1 MKTKVVIVDD
11 HSLFNDGLSLILK
24 ESGKYEILAQIYDSR
39 KAYNEC
45 NTLLPELILV
55 DYNMPF
61 LDGLSLVKQLRTLV
75 HRSKIVVISM
85 YADRREI
92 EAFKAFEIEGYLS
105 KTSPSAE
112 ILLSLEKIIKG
123 ENVFQVKQEQK
134 TSFEKDFFSLKKLL
148 TKREV
153 EILKALKKGYTS
165 EQVAQELCLS
175 YYTVETHR
183 KNINQKLKFN
193 SKKEFYEFL
202 DTIELEEK

>member
-1 MKTKVVIVDD
+1 MKTKVVLVDD

-24 ESGKYEILAQIYDSR
+24 ESGYYEIVAQIYDSR
-39 KAYNEC
+39 NAYSQC
-45 NTLLPELILV
+45 NMLLPELILV

-61 LDGLSLVKQLRTLV
+61 LDGLALVKQLRTLV
-75 HRSKIVVISM
+75 HQSKIVVISM
-85 YADRREI
+85 YADKREI
-92 EAFKAFEIEGYLS
+92 EAFKEYEIDGYLS
-105 KTSPSAE
+105 KTTPSSE
-112 ILLSLEKIIKG
+112 IIEALQKIMNGEK
-123 ENVFQVKQEQK
+123 VFQIKQEPK
-134 TSFEKDFFSLKKLL
+134 SNFDKDFFSMKKLL

-193 SKKEFYEFL
+193 SKKDFYDFL

>member
-24 ESGKYEILAQIYDSR
+24 ESGHYEIVAQIYDSR

-92 EAFKAFEIEGYLS
+92 EVFKAFEIEGYLS

-112 ILLSLEKIIKG
+112 ILMSLDKIMTD
-123 ENVFQVKQEQK
+123 ESVFQVKQEQK

-193 SKKEFYEFL
+193 SKKDFYEFL
-202 DTIELEEK
+202 DTIELEGK